1 MLKHIEDPC
10 LWSDLPQTGMPGF
23 IHKFHLQNIYI
34 ITIFSLI
41 AYSSWML
48 PLCLA
53 QMRIVFTVGS
63 CSLWCPVIKIILSP
77 TTHICQSGSLQD
89 KPLRYRIC
97 FLQAS
102 PLTRF
107 LGSNTHVIF
116 AVLSL
121 FFVWSK
127 DLNRLGPNRSTLP
140 RFALRQEIRR
150 PAVSIYLPRIPGPQL
165 PNIHAGSEHKAY
177 ILSFDPRGR

>member
-1 MLKHIEDPC
+1 M
-10 LWSDLPQTGMPGF
+10 PQTGMPGF

-140 RFALRQEIRR
+140 RSLCGRRFDARLSPSISQEF
-150 PAVSIYLPRIPGPQL
+150 LGPNFPTFMQVQNTK
-165 PNIHAGSEHKAY
+165 PI
-177 ILSFDPRGR
+177 F